1 MSNAI
6 LHKKGRTLEGTVISN
21 RNDKTIVVSV
31 VSQEMHPLLKKYIR
45 RSKKFTAHDPENA
58 CSVGDKVE
66 IIEFRPMSASKR
78 WHLVSIVE
86 KAV

>member
-6 LHKKGRTLEGTVISN
+6 LHKKGRTIEGTVISN